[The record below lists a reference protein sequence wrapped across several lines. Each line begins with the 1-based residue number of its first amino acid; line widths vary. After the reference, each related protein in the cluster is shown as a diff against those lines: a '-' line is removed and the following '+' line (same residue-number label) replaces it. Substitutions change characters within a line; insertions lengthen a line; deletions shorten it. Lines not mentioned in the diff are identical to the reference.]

1 MKILDHFTLFL
12 KITGSHTIARRYF
25 VVNGFDG
32 VLTMLGIIMGFHISH
47 HPDLKVIINTCLGA
61 AVALTVSGLTSA
73 YISEAAERQNSLRQ
87 LEQAMVSD
95 LADSAHG
102 KAARLVPALIAM
114 VNGLAPLLLSLLI
127 ISPLWFAASLPL
139 PPLLV
144 SIGAGLAVTFFLG
157 VFLGQVSG
165 VFWLWSGLRTLLIA
179 LATCGI
185 ILLFD

>member
-1 MKILDHFTLFL
+1 MKIFDQLALFL
-12 KITGSHTIARRYF
+12 KITGSQTIARRYF

-32 VLTMLGIIMGFHISH
+32 VLTMLGIIMGFYISGETATA
-47 HPDLKVIINTCLGA
+47 VI
-61 AVALTVSGLTSA
+61 VSGLTSA

-95 LADSAHG
+95 LGASAHG
-102 KAARLVPALIAM
+102 KAARLMPALIAL

-127 ISPLWFAASLPL
+127 ISPLWLADYLPL
-139 PPLLV
+139 SPLPAA
-144 SIGAGLAVTFFLG
+144 IGLALTAIFFLG

-185 ILLFD
+185 ILLLD

>member
-1 MKILDHFTLFL
+1 MKILDQLGLFI
-12 KITGSHTIARRYF
+12 KITGSHAIARRYF

-32 VLTMLGIIMGFHISH
+32 VLTMLGIIMGFYISGEPH
-47 HPDLKVIINTCLGA
+47 TQVIINACLGA

-73 YISEAAERQNSLRQ
+73 YISEAAERQNSLRK
-87 LEQAMVSD
+87 LEQAMVAD
-95 LADSAHG
+95 LGTSAHG
-102 KAARLVPALIAM
+102 KAARLIPALIAL

-127 ISPLWFAASLPL
+127 ISPLWFADFLPL
-139 PPLLV
+139 SPLLAA
-144 SIGAGLAVTFFLG
+144 IGIALVAVFFLG

-185 ILLFD
+185 ILLLD